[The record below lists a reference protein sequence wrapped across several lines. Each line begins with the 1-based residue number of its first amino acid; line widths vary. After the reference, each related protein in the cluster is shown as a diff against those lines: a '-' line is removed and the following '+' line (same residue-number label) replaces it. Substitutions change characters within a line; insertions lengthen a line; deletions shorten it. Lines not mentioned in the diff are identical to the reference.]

1 MTNLAVM
8 ISFDRP
14 WWWLVLI
21 PVAAVIVWIGRK
33 TLSGLSSR
41 TRKVALVIRLIV
53 VALIIGT
60 LAEPQF
66 RRENTQMAVTVVLDA
81 SKSQPREVN
90 AQFADSFKK
99 WAEQNRNNPDNL
111 LGLVTAAREASVQ
124 IIPQPLT
131 TFDTK
136 SVGPT
141 DATDLAS
148 GLRRAISVMPP
159 NAANRVVIISDGN
172 ETMGDLMDAARSA
185 EAAKVPVDVLPIRYA
200 IDREVIV
207 DKLIAPSTARP
218 GEVAVLKAVL
228 VSTKPARGK
237 LSLLM
242 NGQPVDLD
250 PGSEDLAAV
259 VELQA
264 GTNVQAVPVKL
275 PANGPVKFDAIFEP
289 LAGADGKGPDT
300 LTENNRALAV
310 TFIGGQGRVLIL
322 TTRPGEASELK
333 RAITAGSRTITE
345 KEPYEAWGS
354 LAELG
359 SYECVVLVNVSAG
372 EMSQQQ
378 QEDLKSYVHD
388 LGGGMVMVGGDQ
400 SFGAGGWIGSTLADV
415 LPIKLDPPQKRQ
427 MPRGALGLVMHSCE
441 MPNGNYWGR
450 RCAEAAI
457 KALQAQDMAGVI
469 EYNWQDP
476 DGGWVFPVQVVG
488 DKSAPIRALGG
499 LTYGDAPDFHSM
511 LKAMLKSL
519 TSVQAGQKHVIL
531 ISDGDPQP
539 PSDALLQD
547 YVNAKISI
555 STVAVFPHSP
565 FKGAADLSK
574 MKRIADKT
582 NGQYHEITDTT
593 GNLKSIPEIFIKEA
607 QTVKRSLIWE
617 GDPLVPQITTLTEGL
632 RGVTVLPAITGYVV
646 AADRE
651 GLSQVSIRGAQNDP
665 VLAQWQH
672 GLGRVVTFT
681 SDATGKW
688 ASRWMGWDQYRQFW
702 DQHVKWAMRPASD
715 QNIRVIT
722 VDEGE
727 KTRVIVE
734 AVDEKGDR
742 INFLNWNARAVSP
755 DGVATS
761 FDLVQTGPGRY
772 ESTVDTSKAGSHTIS
787 MGYQGPGGEAAGAL
801 RGTVQAAIT
810 RPFADEY
817 RSLRDNA
824 QLLEQVAKRTG
835 GRVLAFTPEA
845 KDLWDRKAMSMPVT
859 LRPIWI
865 GALILMLGVWLL
877 DVAVRRVRIDLPAI
891 GRSVAGLF
899 GKAKDQAGDQID
911 ALKAAREK
919 ARERMAKQAE
929 AGGGRL
935 GQSIGL
941 DGSEKG
947 EASSAKFEASAEELA
962 YLRKTKRSM
971 DEFTGP
977 GAPIETKG
985 PVGDAPSVEQAKA
998 DAEAGLSRLMRAKKR
1013 AQDDIDQK
1021 ND

>member
-1 MTNLAVM
+1 MTTLSLI

-14 WWWLVLI
+14 WWWIVFPPVAVLI
-21 PVAAVIVWIGRK
+21 LWIGRK
-33 TLSGLSSR
+33 TLSGLSSK
-41 TRKVALVIRLIV
+41 TRKVALAIRLIV

-66 RRENTQMAVTVVLDA
+66 RRVNKQMSVTVVLDA
-81 SKSQPREVN
+81 SQSEPRDVN
-90 AQFADSFKK
+90 GKFADSFAK
-99 WAEQNRNNPDNL
+99 WKDQNRNEPDNL
-111 LGLVTAAREASVQ
+111 MGLVTAARTASVQ
-124 IIPQPLT
+124 IIPRRLDS
-131 TFDTK
+131 FDTND
-136 SVGPT
+136 VGPT
-141 DATDLAS
+141 DATDLAA
-148 GLRRAISVMPP
+148 GIRRAMAVMPHD
-159 NAANRVVIISDGN
+159 AANRILLISDGV
-172 ETMGDLMDAARSA
+172 ETMGDLSDAARAA
-185 EAAKVPVDVLPIRYA
+185 EAQKIPIDVLPVRYA

-207 DKLIAPSTARP
+207 DKLIAPPTARP
-218 GEVAVLKAVL
+218 GEVAVLKAVI
-228 VSTKPARGK
+228 VSTRPAKGK

-250 PGSEDLAAV
+250 PSTDDMAAK

-264 GTNVQAVPVKL
+264 GTNVHAVPVKL
-275 PANGPVKFDAIFEP
+275 PANGPVNFEAVFEP
-289 LAGADGKGPDT
+289 LPGDDGKSPDT
-300 LTENNRALAV
+300 LSENNRALAV
-310 TFIGGQGRVLIL
+310 TFIGGKGRVLLL
-322 TTRPGEASELK
+322 TSRPDEAAELK
-333 RAITAGSRTITE
+333 KAIAVGSRTITE
-345 KEPYEAWGS
+345 REPYEAWKS

-359 SYECVVLVNVSAG
+359 SYECVVMVNVSAS
-372 EMSQQQ
+372 EVSQRQ
-378 QEDLKSYVHD
+378 QEELKSYIHD
-388 LGGGMVMVGGDQ
+388 LGGGFLMIGGDQ
-400 SFGAGGWIGSTLADV
+400 SFGAGGWIGSTLADA

-457 KALQAQDMAGVI
+457 QALQAQDMAGVI

-476 DGGWVFPVQVVG
+476 GGGWVFPLQIVG

-499 LTYGDAPDFHSM
+499 LTYGDAPDFQSM
-511 LKAMLKSL
+511 LTAMYKSL
-519 TSVQAGQKHVIL
+519 SGVAAGQKHVIL
-531 ISDGDPQP
+531 ISDGDPAP
-539 PSDALLQD
+539 PTDALLQQ
-547 YVNAKISI
+547 YVAAKISI

-565 FKGAADLSK
+565 FKGAADLTK

-582 NGQYHEITDTT
+582 NGTYHEITDST

-617 GDPLVPQITTLTEGL
+617 GDPLIPQITTITEGL
-632 RGVTVLPAITGYVV
+632 RGVTNLPAITGYVV

-651 GLSQVSIRGAQNDP
+651 GLSQVSVRGAQNDP

-742 INFLNWNARAVSP
+742 MNFLNWNARAVGP
-755 DGVATS
+755 DGTATG

-772 ESTVDTSKAGSHTIS
+772 ESTLDTSKAGSHTIS
-787 MGYQGPGGEAAGAL
+787 MGYEGPGGEAAGAA
-801 RGTVQAAIT
+801 RGAVQAAIT

-817 RSLRDNA
+817 RSLHDNA

-835 GRVLAFTPEA
+835 GRVLTAAPDA
-845 KDLWDRKAMSMPVT
+845 KDLWDRRAMSMPVT

-865 GALILMLGVWLL
+865 GALIVMLGVWLV
-877 DVAVRRVRIDLPAI
+877 DVAVRRVRIDIPAI
-891 GRSVAGLF
+891 ARSVAGLF
-899 GKAKDQAGDQID
+899 GKAKDHAGEQID
-911 ALKAAREK
+911 ALKVAREK
-919 ARERMAKQAE
+919 ARERMARQAE
-929 AGGGRL
+929 ASGGRV
-935 GQSIGL
+935 GQSVGL
-941 DGSEKG
+941 DGSEHG
-947 EASSAKFEASAEELA
+947 EASSAKFEATTEELA
-962 YLRKTKRSM
+962 YLRKTGKGLE
-971 DEFTGP
+971 EFTGP
-977 GAPIETKG
+977 SAPIETRG
-985 PVGDAPSVEQAKA
+985 PTDGPSVEQAKA
-998 DAEAGLSRLMRAKKR
+998 DAEAGLSRLMKAKKR
-1013 AQDDIDQK
+1013 AQDDIDK
-1021 ND
+1021 G